1 MPSPPIAAGEDKR
14 SHPNDKQKN
23 STSSELQQPEVKA
36 LPDSK
41 PQITPV
47 SKGPIVKKPSGIT
60 AGNIN
65 QGPGS
70 IAQLGGEH
78 NSATVN
84 NFGPPP
90 VKFTSSVRDIIPPM
104 DDGSDNPTPSAF
116 KYEKEIVVNVDAP
129 YTPVSV
135 GVMCES
141 WVLVAGLPLSKC
153 YSEYIG

>member
-1 MPSPPIAAGEDKR
+1 MKTKDHIQTINRRTLLPPSCNNRRLKLYRIQ
-14 SHPNDKQKN
+14 SHKSLLCQRG
-23 STSSELQQPEVKA
+23 S
-36 LPDSK
+36 
-41 PQITPV
+41 
-47 SKGPIVKKPSGIT
+47 IVKKPSGIT